1 MSAWLAY
8 FESAVTWLLWAGLTL
23 AICTF
28 SVVVME
34 RVVYGLG
41 ILRQERLQRRYRP
54 LLQRALAGDDEA
66 RLTLVASPSRHRL
79 VVANL
84 LIAPLLEDRD
94 PERIAATRRLAD
106 AVSFTTLADRF
117 LRSRWWWQRAR
128 ALRAIGLLRYSDYT
142 AVIITALDDPNP
154 NVRVAA
160 LDALSDL
167 KDPRSLPALIVRMH
181 DLSLPRGRRAEALAA
196 FGSECEAFVLDLA
209 AIDREHTST
218 YALVL
223 SRCGTARSLE
233 ALSRWTTDDRAT
245 VRAVAFEGL
254 AHVGLDE
261 HAAHLSIDALNSDEP
276 QVRAMAARALRHW
289 LTRDAAAHLGAHLDD
304 EWLVAVEAAH
314 SLRAMREP
322 GLMVLQEQAARTDL
336 AGLLARQM
344 LWEVNA
350 QC

>member
-1 MSAWLAY
+1 MTTWLTH
-8 FESAVTWLLWAGLTL
+8 FESAIASLLWAGLTL

-28 SVVVME
+28 GVVVIE

-54 LLQRALAGDDEA
+54 LIERALAGDDEA
-66 RLTLVASPSRHRL
+66 LLTLIASPSRHRVL
-79 VVANL
+79 LAAL

-94 PERIAATRRLAD
+94 PERIAITRRLAD
-106 AVSFTTLADRF
+106 AMSFTTIADRF
-117 LRSRWWWQRAR
+117 LRSRWWWRRAR
-128 ALRAIGLLRYSDYT
+128 AIRALGLLRYSDYT

-154 NVRVAA
+154 NIRVAA

-167 KDPRSLPALIVRMH
+167 KDLRSLPALIVRMH
-181 DLSLPRGRRAEALAA
+181 DLTLPLGRRAQALAA
-196 FGSECEAFVLDLA
+196 FGNECEALVLELA
-209 AIDREHTST
+209 AIDPDNTLT

-223 SRCGTARSLE
+223 SRWGTARSRE

-261 HAAHLSIDALNSDEP
+261 HAAKLGIHALNHDEP
-276 QVRAMAARALRHW
+276 PVRAMAARALRHW
-289 LTRDAAAHLGAHLDD
+289 LTRDAAAQLGAHLDD

-322 GLMVLQEQAARTDL
+322 GVTVLQEQAVRTDL

-350 QC
+350 QW